1 MCLGLKWMNLSFRD
15 GSLRRT
21 WGFFCKKC
29 WSRAMLVILEESCC
43 QKYVF
48 PFFSFFF
55 LLFNLVVKDPSEKLS
70 FMVDHFVFFKG
81 LINEYVNMY
90 RKKQKPISPSWK
102 RETAFLLPWKTLEL
116 LVFGTCATGILRLAF
131 LIDFIFHSNL
141 LASIS
146 KSLSVWDLFPLG
158 VSDSGQTTKAG
169 CISLKT
175 QVGIWFITLIIKLS
189 ESILL
194 SFSFTSP
201 SFRRFC

>member
-1 MCLGLKWMNLSFRD
+1 
-15 GSLRRT
+15 
-21 WGFFCKKC
+21 
-29 WSRAMLVILEESCC
+29 MLVILEESCC

-90 RKKQKPISPSWK
+90 RKKQKPISRSWK

-146 KSLSVWDLFPLG
+146 KSLSVWDFFPLG

-175 QVGIWFITLIIKLS
+175 QVGI
-189 ESILL
+189 
-194 SFSFTSP
+194 
-201 SFRRFC
+201 

>member
-1 MCLGLKWMNLSFRD
+1 M
-15 GSLRRT
+15 
-21 WGFFCKKC
+21 FFH
-29 WSRAMLVILEESCC
+29 
-43 QKYVF
+43 
-48 PFFSFFF
+48 FFSFFL

-146 KSLSVWDLFPLG
+146 KSFCMGFLSSWSFRFWPNNKSRMYLLENTG
-158 VSDSGQTTKAG
+158 GHLIYNINYKAFG
-169 CISLKT
+169 KYIA
-175 QVGIWFITLIIKLS
+175 LILIHVPIFQ
-189 ESILL
+189 EILL
-194 SFSFTSP
+194 KQTDFKKEIS
-201 SFRRFC
+201 